1 MHTLHQHICPARGP
15 WQVWFS
21 SVTDSVAP
29 CLDCQNGNLPVWELQ
44 SLVIAFETGN
54 DGHRAGLYFLHGL
67 KPRCPVRNADQ
78 VPGGVSHH
86 LAKIAMS

>member
-1 MHTLHQHICPARGP
+1 
-15 WQVWFS
+15 
-21 SVTDSVAP
+21 
-29 CLDCQNGNLPVWELQ
+29 
-44 SLVIAFETGN
+44 VIAFETGN